1 MKRKHH
7 FNFSYPVVLLLSLSL
22 TIFSS
27 VISAKIS
34 IPEQFAKYASYF
46 VMHESIYTEI
56 TELKIRLMKK
66 YGNNLPDN
74 IFQKSGSANDILR
87 SNEINLKDTP
97 PDILKTQKKLAEDFL
112 TDKYKKDGVV
122 IENNYSTAQATDIF
136 GNVAVRNVTADTE
149 IDVEEILNSDFSL
162 PITDFSEPLVLI
174 YHTHSTESY
183 LPVNKGVFSSDYPT
197 RNDSKNSNMIRIGEE
212 ICNILESNGIR
223 TIHDRKIHD
232 KQYTG
237 AYDRSRETING
248 ILEKY
253 PSIIITLDI
262 HRDAIYYDDV
272 TRIKPTAE
280 IDGKK
285 AAQLMI
291 IAGAEGGTIT
301 DFPNWQ
307 TNLSFALNLHNYV
320 NTQYK
325 DLMKP
330 VYFCNRKYNMD
341 ITPYSLLIETGT
353 DVNTLEE
360 AAYSARLLGS
370 ALAKLIKEKADD

>member
-1 MKRKHH
+1 
-7 FNFSYPVVLLLSLSL
+7 
-22 TIFSS
+22 
-27 VISAKIS
+27 
-34 IPEQFAKYASYF
+34 
-46 VMHESIYTEI
+46 MHESICQELS
-56 TELKIRLMKK
+56 ELKTNLMKK
-66 YGNNLPDN
+66 YKNNLPDN
-74 IFQKSGSANDILR
+74 IFQKSGSANDILK
-87 SNEINLKDTP
+87 NEQINLTDTP
-97 PDILKTQKKLAEDFL
+97 QDILKTQKKLAEDFL

-136 GNVAVRNVTADTE
+136 GNVAIRNVTADTE
-149 IDVEEILNSDFSL
+149 IDIEEILSSEFNL
-162 PITDFSEPLVLI
+162 PVTDFSEPLVLI

-183 LPVNKGVFSSDYPT
+183 LPVDNSVFSSDYPT
-197 RNDSKNSNMIRIGEE
+197 RNDSKNANMVRIGEE
-212 ICNILESNGIR
+212 ICNILEANGIR

-262 HRDAIYYDDV
+262 HRDAIYYDDL

-291 IAGAEGGTIT
+291 IAGAEGGTVT
-301 DFPNWQ
+301 DFPDWQ
-307 TNLSFALNLHNYV
+307 TNLKFALNLQNYV

-330 VYFCNRKYNMD
+330 IYFCNRKYNMD
-341 ITPYSLLIETGT
+341 ITPYSLLLETGT

-360 AAYSARLLGS
+360 AAYSARLLAS
-370 ALAKLIKEKADD
+370 ALAKLIKEKS

>member
-1 MKRKHH
+1 
-7 FNFSYPVVLLLSLSL
+7 
-22 TIFSS
+22 
-27 VISAKIS
+27 
-34 IPEQFAKYASYF
+34 
-46 VMHESIYTEI
+46 MHESIYTEI

-87 SNEINLKDTP
+87 SDEINLKDTP

-162 PITDFSEPLVLI
+162 PITDFSDPLVLI

-183 LPVNKGVFSSDYPT
+183 LPVNNGVFSSDYPT

-291 IAGAEGGTIT
+291 IAGAEGGTVT